1 MAINKNNKLH
11 SLATMMTAAML
22 SSSCSLVGPDYVKP
36 ESAVETKW
44 INQSSPE
51 ISKRTVE
58 LSTWWKVF
66 NDPVLDFNI
75 LLIPVSPGIYLTM
88 VASPIRF
95 GLKIPVFSH
104 WWAFIAIPYLR
115 LRRKRKMQRQVF

>member
-1 MAINKNNKLH
+1 MAINKNNKLR

-66 NDPVLDFNI
+66 NDPVLDRLITEARLQNLGLQVAGTRI
-75 LLIPVSPGIYLTM
+75 LE
-88 VASPIRF
+88 AR
-95 GLKIPVFSH
+95 
-104 WWAFIAIPYLR
+104 A
-115 LRRKRKMQRQVF
+115 Q